1 MQHCHEKVFEIA
13 SITKT
18 FTATALVK
26 TIVDNPDIFDVDD
39 PLETKISVFKD
50 RLKPQAK
57 AYFEKLEVDPEFH
70 YKDINLR
77 HVLKHSSGITY
88 QDFSDKF
95 CSDQTKEDSLSKET
109 IPVKSESGF
118 ANYDYSDANYNIF

>member
-26 TIVDNPDIFDVDD
+26 TIVDNPD
-39 PLETKISVFKD
+39 
-50 RLKPQAK
+50 
-57 AYFEKLEVDPEFH
+57 
-70 YKDINLR
+70 
-77 HVLKHSSGITY
+77 
-88 QDFSDKF
+88 KF
-95 CSDQTKEDSLSKET
+95 CSDQTKEDSLSEET